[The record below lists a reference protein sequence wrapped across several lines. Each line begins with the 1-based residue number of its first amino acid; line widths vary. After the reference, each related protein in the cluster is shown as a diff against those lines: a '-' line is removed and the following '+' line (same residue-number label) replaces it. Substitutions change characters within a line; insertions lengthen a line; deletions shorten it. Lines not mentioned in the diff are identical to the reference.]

1 MKLGID
7 VGGTKT
13 KVAVINDTYEI
24 IAANSYPT
32 VTSPEAFVEFMAALI
47 KDYRCSFPEIACVGI
62 GIPGKVNTGKNRGYL
77 VYSPALQIQ
86 NMDLCQILSDICG
99 LPIFAENDVNAWA
112 LAEKAVG
119 SCKEVDNYV
128 LIAIGT
134 GIGSGIVIG
143 GRVYHG
149 FNYEAGEI
157 GYMVSEEDFD
167 SPCPSKSDFG
177 AFERKASAIAISCRY
192 YKLTGEQIDTREI
205 FIRALQH
212 GDQIAL
218 DLIQK
223 QMRALSV
230 GISNI
235 ICLLQPQ
242 KIVIGGGLAGEGEYL
257 IQHLNQYV
265 RRLIPTEVPVV
276 LSGAGKW
283 GGAVG
288 AALSAEISAPKQ
300 V

>member
-32 VTSPEAFVEFMAALI
+32 VTGREAFLEFMAALI
-47 KDYRCSFPEIACVGI
+47 KDYQSSFPEITCAGI
-62 GIPGKVNTGKNRGYL
+62 GIPGKVNTDKNHGYL
-77 VYSPALQIQ
+77 VYSPALQIE
-86 NMDLCQILSDICG
+86 NMDLCRILSEACG

-128 LIAIGT
+128 LVAIGT
-134 GIGSGIVIG
+134 GIGAGIVIG

-149 FNYEAGEI
+149 YNYEAGEV
-157 GYMVSEEDFD
+157 GYMVSEEDFE
-167 SPCPSKSDFG
+167 SSCPTKSDFG
-177 AFERKASAIAISCRY
+177 PFESRASAIAVSCRY
-192 YKLTGEQIDTREI
+192 YKLTGEKIDTREI

-212 GDQIAL
+212 EDQVAL

-223 QMRALSV
+223 QMRVLAV

-242 KIVIGGGLAGEGEYL
+242 KVVIGGGLAGEGEYL
-257 IQHLNQYV
+257 IRHLNQYV

-288 AALSAEISAPKQ
+288 AALSSDILAPRQ

>member
-32 VTSPEAFVEFMAALI
+32 VTGREPFLEFMAALI
-47 KDYRCSFPEIACVGI
+47 KDYRNTFREISCAGI
-62 GIPGKVNTGKNRGYL
+62 GIPGKVNTGKNHGYL
-77 VYSPALQIQ
+77 VYSPALQIE
-86 NMDLCQILSDICG
+86 NMDLCRILSTACG

-119 SCKEVDNYV
+119 SCKEDDSYV
-128 LIAIGT
+128 LVAIGT
-134 GIGSGIVIG
+134 GIGAGIVIG

-149 FNYEAGEI
+149 YNYEAGEV
-157 GYMVSEEDFD
+157 GYMVSEEDFE

-192 YKLTGEQIDTREI
+192 HKLTGEQIDTREI
-205 FIRALQH
+205 FMRALQN
-212 GDQIAL
+212 DDPIAM

-223 QMRALSV
+223 QMRALAV

-257 IQHLNQYV
+257 IRHLNQYV

-288 AALSAEISAPKQ
+288 AALSAECSAPQ
-300 V
+300 QS

>member
-1 MKLGID
+1 
-7 VGGTKT
+7 
-13 KVAVINDTYEI
+13 
-24 IAANSYPT
+24 
-32 VTSPEAFVEFMAALI
+32 
-47 KDYRCSFPEIACVGI
+47 
-62 GIPGKVNTGKNRGYL
+62 
-77 VYSPALQIQ
+77 
-86 NMDLCQILSDICG
+86 
-99 LPIFAENDVNAWA
+99 
-112 LAEKAVG
+112 
-119 SCKEVDNYV
+119 
-128 LIAIGT
+128 
-134 GIGSGIVIG
+134 
-143 GRVYHG
+143 
-149 FNYEAGEI
+149 
-157 GYMVSEEDFD
+157 MVSEEDFD

-192 YKLTGEQIDTREI
+192 HKLTGEQIDTREI

-223 QMRALSV
+223 QMRALAA

-242 KIVIGGGLAGEGEYL
+242 KVVIGGGLAGEGEYL

-265 RRLIPTEVPVV
+265 HRLIPTEVPVV

-288 AALSAEISAPKQ
+288 AALSAEIWAPKQ
-300 V
+300 S